1 MDGASGEP
9 LPRVASADVACA
21 RALRAGG
28 RTWRRAGAGGA
39 DAAVAKKQLT
49 AAALVEALLLAAAVY
64 FTAVGVWLQAAK
76 ALAWC
81 AMMHAA
87 LRAALRC
94 VCVLTAALRA
104 ACRMR

>member
-1 MDGASGEP
+1 LLP
-9 LPRVASADVACA
+9 LLTWHL
-21 RALRAGG
+21 LRAGG

-81 AMMHAA
+81 AMRRRSFAARCAA
-87 LRAALRC
+87 LRAC
-94 VCVLTAALRA
+94 
-104 ACRMR
+104 